1 MIALKDIAAATTVLN
16 WTGPKDATVQAIV
29 FDSRKAVEGT
39 LFVAV
44 KGTRADGHDFIDQV
58 IAQGC
63 TAIVTERE
71 LTAAGSTEGNV
82 GVTQLV
88 VPNTAKALGELAHA
102 FYGNPSGQ
110 IVLVGVTGTNGK
122 TTVTTL
128 LHKLYMNLGYKTGLL
143 STVVNLIGNE
153 EVPATH
159 TTPDPVA
166 LNALLA
172 DMVEQG
178 CTHCFM
184 EVSSHAVD
192 QHRIAGLQFAGGAFT
207 NITHDHLD
215 YHKTFKAYIEAKQRF
230 FDGLPKDAFAL
241 TNADDRNGM
250 IMVQNTKATVSTY
263 AMKSHADYMV
273 KVLEN
278 SFSGLVLTI
287 NGKEIWTRLIGDFNA
302 YNLTTV
308 FGISQLLGN
317 DATEVLT
324 VLSRLES
331 VDGRFQFTQSQGGIT
346 AIVDYAHTP
355 DALLNVLKTI
365 ENIRT
370 RNEQVI
376 TVVGCGGDRD
386 ALKRPEMAR
395 IACEYSD
402 KVVLTS
408 DNPRTEDPQAILN
421 EMEAGVEPHQFMKS
435 LSILDRE
442 QAIKTAVSLA
452 QPNDIVLIA
461 GKGHEKYQEINGVK
475 YPFDDFAL
483 VETYFTKLNK

>member
-1 MIALKDIAAATTVLN
+1 MIKLNDIASATTVN
-16 WTGPKDATVQAIV
+16 SWIGPQDAAVSAIV
-29 FDSRKAVEGT
+29 FDSRKAVAGT
-39 LFVAV
+39 LFVAM
-44 KGTRADGHDFIDQV
+44 KGTRANGHDFLPQV
-58 IAQGC
+58 LAQGC
-63 TAIVTERE
+63 TAIVTEKAIDASDE
-71 LTAAGSTEGNV
+71 I
-82 GVTQLV
+82 TQLV
-88 VPNTAKALGELAHA
+88 VPNTGKALGELAHA
-102 FYGNPSGQ
+102 FYGSPSNEL
-110 IVLVGVTGTNGK
+110 ILVGITGTNGK
-122 TTVTTL
+122 TTCTTL
-128 LHKLYMNLGYKTGLL
+128 LHRLYTNLGYKVGLL

-153 EVPATH
+153 AVPATH

-172 DMVEQG
+172 DMVAQG
-178 CTHCFM
+178 CSHCFM
-184 EVSSHAVD
+184 EVSSHAVS
-192 QHRIAGLQFAGGAFT
+192 QYRIAGLNFKGAAFT

-215 YHKTFKAYIEAKQRF
+215 YHGTFKAYIEAKKGF
-230 FDGLPKDAFAL
+230 FDGLAKGAFAL
-241 TNADDRNGM
+241 TNADDKNGM
-250 IMVQNTKATVSTY
+250 VMLQNTKATISTY

-278 SFSGLVLTI
+278 SFGGLVLTI
-287 NGKEIWTRLIGDFNA
+287 NGTEVWTRLIGDFNA

-308 FGISQLLGN
+308 FGITQLLGE

-331 VDGRFQFTQSQGGIT
+331 VDGRFQFTQSAGAIT

-395 IACEYSD
+395 IACELSD
-402 KVVLTS
+402 KVILTS
-408 DNPRTEDPQAILN
+408 DNPRSEDPQAILD
-421 EMEAGVEPHQFMKS
+421 EMEKGVEPQHFMKV
-435 LSILDRE
+435 LTIQDRE
-442 QAIKTAVSLA
+442 QAIKTAVALA
-452 QPNDIVLIA
+452 QPKDIILVA
-461 GKGHEKYQEINGVK
+461 GKGHEKYQEIKGVK
-475 YPFDDFAL
+475 HPFDDFQL

>member
-1 MIALKDIAAATTVLN
+1 MITLNDIASATTVN
-16 WTGPKDATVQAIV
+16 SWIGPRDAAVSAIV

-39 LFVAV
+39 LFVAM
-44 KGTRADGHDFIDQV
+44 KGTKADGHDFLTQV

-63 TAIVTERE
+63 TAIVTEQTIE
-71 LTAAGSTEGNV
+71 VPAE
-82 GVTQLV
+82 VTQLV
-88 VPNTAKALGELAHA
+88 VPNTGKALGELAHA
-102 FYGNPSGQ
+102 FYGSPSNEL
-110 IVLVGVTGTNGK
+110 ILVGITGTNGK
-122 TTVTTL
+122 TTCTTL
-128 LHKLYMNLGYKTGLL
+128 LHRLYMNLGYKVGLL
-143 STVVNLIGNE
+143 STVVNLIGDE
-153 EVPATH
+153 AVPATH

-172 DMVEQG
+172 DMVAQG
-178 CTHCFM
+178 CSHCFM
-184 EVSSHAVD
+184 EVSSHAVS
-192 QHRIAGLQFAGGAFT
+192 QNRIAGLNFKGGAFT

-215 YHKTFKAYIEAKQRF
+215 YHGTFKAYIEAKKGF
-230 FDGLPKDAFAL
+230 FDNLPKGAFAL
-241 TNADDRNGM
+241 TNVDDKNGM
-250 IMVQNTKATVSTY
+250 VMLQNTKATIATY

-278 SFSGLVLTI
+278 SFGGLVLTI
-287 NGKEIWTRLIGDFNA
+287 NGTEVWTRLIGDFNA

-308 FGISQLLGN
+308 FGITQLLGE

-331 VDGRFQFTQSQGGIT
+331 VDGRFQFTQSTGSVT

-395 IACEYSD
+395 IACELSD
-402 KVVLTS
+402 KVILTS
-408 DNPRTEDPQAILN
+408 DNPRSEDPQAILD
-421 EMEAGVEPHQFMKS
+421 EMEKGVEPQHFMKV
-435 LSILDRE
+435 LTIQDRE
-442 QAIKTAVSLA
+442 QAIKTAVALA
-452 QPNDIVLIA
+452 QPKDIILVA
-461 GKGHEKYQEINGVK
+461 GKGHEKYQEIKGVK
-475 YPFDDFAL
+475 YPFDDFQL
-483 VETYFTKLNK
+483 VETYFEKLNK